1 MIFGQT
7 MVFGQGKY
15 TYELVENW
23 AKLPAGWSFVDVG
36 GLSIDAN
43 DKIYILNRGAH
54 PIIMMD
60 RDGNLL
66 GTWGEGYFKRP
77 HGSRIVPGNNIW
89 CTDDGR
95 HIITRF
101 TMDGK
106 PLQVLGT
113 PDKPSDTGYTPQ
125 KDLMASLGTIRAG
138 GPPFNRPT
146 GIARSSKGELFATD
160 GYGNARVHKFSAEGK
175 LIKSWGEPGTAPGH
189 FNLPHNIWIDKYDRL
204 WVPDRENSRIQRFD
218 TDGKLLDIWYDS
230 FRPTDVYID
239 NDETVYVSEIRPGV
253 SIYTIDGRLLSRWWN
268 EEKDPKT
275 DLFISAHAI
284 ALDSK
289 GDIYV
294 GGVDFTHAGIDR
306 GAMTIRKFRRI

>member
-1 MIFGQT
+1 MIFGQK

-15 TYELVENW
+15 RYELVEDW
-23 AKLPAGWSFVDVG
+23 AKLPGWSFVDVG
-36 GLSIDAN
+36 GISVDEN
-43 DKIYILNRGAH
+43 DKIYVLNRGPH
-54 PIIMMD
+54 PVVMMD
-60 RDGNLL
+60 TDGNVL

-77 HGSRIVPGNNIW
+77 HGSRLVPGPYIW
-89 CTDDGR
+89 CADDGR
-95 HIITRF
+95 HIITKF
-101 TMDGK
+101 TVDGK
-106 PLQVLGT
+106 PLQVLGN
-113 PDKPSDTGYTPQ
+113 PDKPSATGVVPG
-125 KDLMASLGTIRAG
+125 KDLVKSLATIHS

-146 GIARSSKGELFATD
+146 GIAMSSKGELFATD
-160 GYGNARVHKFSAEGK
+160 GYGNARVHKFSADGK
-175 LIKSWGEPGTAPGH
+175 LITSWGEAGTGPGQ
-189 FNLPHNIWIDKYDRL
+189 FMLPHNIWIDKYDRL

-239 NDETVYVSEIRPGV
+239 KDETVFVSEIRPGV
-253 SIYTIDGRLLSRWWN
+253 SIYTIDGRLLSRWYN
-268 EEKDPKT
+268 DEVDAKT

-306 GAMTIRKFRRI
+306 GGITIRKFRRI

>member
-1 MIFGQT
+1 MSYGS
-7 MVFGQGKY
+7 GKY
-15 TYELVENW
+15 TYELVEGW

-36 GLSIDAN
+36 GISIDAN
-43 DKIYILNRGAH
+43 DKLYILNRGAH

-60 RDGNLL
+60 REGNLL

-106 PLQVLGT
+106 PLQVLGN

-125 KDLMASLGTIRAG
+125 KGDLMASLGTIKAG

-146 GIARSSKGELFATD
+146 GIARSSTGELFATD
-160 GYGNARVHKFSAEGK
+160 GYGNARVHKFSPEGK
-175 LIKSWGEPGTAPGH
+175 LIKSWGDPGTAPGH
-189 FNLPHNIWIDKYDRL
+189 FNLPHNVTIDKYDRL
-204 WVPDRENSRIQRFD
+204 WVPDRENNRIQRFD
-218 TDGKLLDIWYDS
+218 TEGKLLDIWYDV
-230 FRPTDVYID
+230 FRPTDVFID
-239 NDETVYVSEIRPGV
+239 KDETVYVSEIRPGV
-253 SIYTIDGRLLSRWWN
+253 SIFTMDGRLLSRWYN
-268 EEKDPKT
+268 AEKDPKT
-275 DLFISAHAI
+275 DLFISPHAI
-284 ALDSK
+284 AVDSK

-294 GGVDFTHAGIDR
+294 GEVAFTHSGYDR
-306 GAMTIRKFRRI
+306 GARTIQKFALKR